1 MRLTGK
7 TCQRGSSTDPVHLK
21 LSSHWRELLLGS
33 HFVVLAVGLIFM
45 RPSEKSFVPKP
56 RCTALGCLFS
66 SDSRPND
73 QNTKRIPAEVD
84 KPKDTFTIGGM
95 TSFPFSETAIAY
107 SGIYIYSTRSVFARR
122 CWDWFFEMWT
132 CSSQQE
138 LEEARKALL
147 LGKRSVVLIE
157 CLKYVH
163 DKEFS
168 VWHTKSIAQE
178 TIELWVCLSGAG
190 AGGNTDKSPSQNPQ
204 MCSTPVSHANRSEIQ
219 TNNLWK
225 WSLWGWMLC

>member
-107 SGIYIYSTRSVFARR
+107 SGIYIYILYQVGF
-122 CWDWFFEMWT
+122 C
-132 CSSQQE
+132 
-138 LEEARKALL
+138 KALL
-147 LGKRSVVLIE
+147 RLVLWDVNM
-157 CLKYVH
+157 L
-163 DKEFS
+163 FP
-168 VWHTKSIAQE
+168 
-178 TIELWVCLSGAG
+178 AG
-190 AGGNTDKSPSQNPQ
+190 AWGSSEGVTIRQEKR
-204 MCSTPVSHANRSEIQ
+204 CSD
-219 TNNLWK
+219 
-225 WSLWGWMLC
+225 WMS